1 MGMMLAFIRMFTPII
16 TLCSLDICVECF
28 THSFE
33 DLIFHGYSIHTW
45 KSAACLAEFQKVF

>member
-45 KSAACLAEFQKVF
+45 KSAACLAEFQVF